1 MCEAM
6 AHYANRA
13 AEKLREDGLEAVHLS
28 VLMQTNPHNGDPWYA
43 KHAAV
48 TIEPTSDARDLI
60 RHATALGR
68 AIWLPGYRYFKAGV
82 ILSDLRPAGSQ
93 GQMFAFPDPVQS
105 ATVMAALDAV
115 NARFGSGTLRP
126 GSTGLKR
133 TWSPRQSLLSARYTT
148 RLEEIVRARSW

>member
-1 MCEAM
+1 T
-6 AHYANRA
+6 RA
-13 AEKLREDGLEAVHLS
+13 AEKLREEGLEAAHLS
-28 VLMQTNPHNGDPWYA
+28 VPMQTNPHDGDPWYA

-48 TIEPTSDARDLI
+48 TIVPTSDAKDLI
-60 RHATALGR
+60 RHATELGR
-68 AIWLPGYRYFKAGV
+68 TIWIPRYRYFKAGV

-93 GQMFAFPDPVQS
+93 GRMFASRNPSQS
-105 ATVMAALDAV
+105 AAVMAALDAV

-148 RLEEIVRARSW
+148 RLEEIVRATSW

>member
-1 MCEAM
+1 
-6 AHYANRA
+6 
-13 AEKLREDGLEAVHLS
+13 
-28 VLMQTNPHNGDPWYA
+28 
-43 KHAAV
+43 
-48 TIEPTSDARDLI
+48 
-60 RHATALGR
+60 
-68 AIWLPGYRYFKAGV
+68 
-82 ILSDLRPAGSQ
+82 
-93 GQMFAFPDPVQS
+93 MFAFRDPVQS

>member
-1 MCEAM
+1 M
-6 AHYANRA
+6 
-13 AEKLREDGLEAVHLS
+13 
-28 VLMQTNPHNGDPWYA
+28 
-43 KHAAV
+43 
-48 TIEPTSDARDLI
+48 TSEARDLI
-60 RHATALGR
+60 RHATELGR

-93 GQMFAFPDPVQS
+93 GLMFASRNPVQS

-133 TWSPRQSLLSARYTT
+133 SWSPRRSLLSARYTT
-148 RLEEIVRARSW
+148 RLEEIVEARSW